1 MQDFVVKASAMQS
14 EHVKTLEASL
24 KETREREQKVLEAMQ
39 DLRAYNE
46 QLIVHIRKLEARV
59 YELENP
65 KSRRHEDQSWVDKIA
80 VIIGRTGRP
89 MRSRELMRE
98 LEALDKDAEM
108 ALLADPGKS
117 LSVALSR
124 GVEGGRLKMFKTPG
138 TRGAYYALS
147 KWVDKNGNLSKA
159 MRDEMW

>member
-1 MQDFVVKASAMQS
+1 MQS
-14 EHVKTLEASL
+14 EHVKSLEASL
-24 KETREREQKVLEAMQ
+24 KATREREQKALETAQ
-39 DLRAYNE
+39 DLQAYNE
-46 QLIVHIRKLEARV
+46 LLIARIRKLESRV
-59 YELENP
+59 HELENP
-65 KSRRHEDQSWVDKIA
+65 KGTKHEDQSWVDKIA
-80 VIIGRTGRP
+80 VIIGRSGRP
-89 MRSRELMRE
+89 MRSREIMRE
-98 LEALDKDAEM
+98 LEAMDKDAEM
-108 ALLADPGKS
+108 ALLSDPNKS